1 MKGCGNLKNKWRTTI
16 VFILLSAALIFFALM
31 YLSANLLLSN
41 YARVYQDPLVTEAT
55 VTRVYCEVDSD
66 GEATY
71 TAYIAYT
78 AAGNDYT
85 DVSYKISFNVHELPE
100 EGSTFPLKLNPEDPS
115 QLLSELADPVPAC
128 LFAGLA
134 ILTLCVLLRQI
145 HRRKLTKNEM
155 GVIDL
160 ETAIQDMRALIMG
173 RFIRPFCCL
182 NAVNL
187 CYLCY
192 RFPMVFSQN
201 YLVVAAVLGC
211 VWLVCLRNAIRQNSC
226 IVNEEFQ
233 LIKGMHIY
241 KDVHVDPKTG
251 ASSNV
256 IHYRLGKTK
265 WAKIVSS
272 AVYQHVR
279 TGFSINSVYLNIDRK
294 KPFLQYDNNGNACGN

>member
-1 MKGCGNLKNKWRTTI
+1 MNHKWKTVIGT
-16 VFILLSAALIFFALM
+16 VLLSAALIVFAVL
-31 YLSANLLLSN
+31 YLGANLQLNS
-41 YARVYQDPLVTEAT
+41 YARVYQNPLVAEAT
-55 VTRVYCEVDSD
+55 VTHISHEADSED
-66 GEATY
+66 EATH
-71 TAYIAYT
+71 TAYIAYR
-78 AAGNDYT
+78 AGNTEYK
-85 DVSYKISFNVHELPE
+85 DVSYKSSSNVHELPQ
-100 EGSTFPLKLNPEDPS
+100 EGSTFSVKLNQEDPS
-115 QLLSELADPVPAC
+115 QLLEDLADPVPAC

-160 ETAIQDMRALIMG
+160 ETAIQDMRALILG

-251 ASSNV
+251 VSSNV

-279 TGFSINSVYLNIDRK
+279 TGFSINCIYLNINRK
-294 KPFLQYDNNGNACGN
+294 KPFLQYDNNGNACGA